1 MVETISPVGYGGRA
15 RWGVALAL
23 HVVGAT
29 VTAAAFGAALG
40 LIGAALRAP
49 WGEPERRRSP
59 PLPSCTRPA
68 SRLE

>member
-29 VTAAAFGAALG
+29 VTAVLGAALG

-49 WGEPERRRSP
+49 GGEPERWRSP
-59 PLPSCTRPA
+59 PLPSCTR
-68 SRLE
+68 SVS